1 MVTFWC
7 FDDSPELLYMAV
19 VSVCYTVQSV
29 FKPVDH
35 LIRNTEIK
43 MENIL
48 PESDVLLR
56 IEPNIHFF

>member
-1 MVTFWC
+1 
-7 FDDSPELLYMAV
+7 MAV

-29 FKPVDH
+29 FKPIDH

-48 PESDVLLR
+48 P
-56 IEPNIHFF
+56 